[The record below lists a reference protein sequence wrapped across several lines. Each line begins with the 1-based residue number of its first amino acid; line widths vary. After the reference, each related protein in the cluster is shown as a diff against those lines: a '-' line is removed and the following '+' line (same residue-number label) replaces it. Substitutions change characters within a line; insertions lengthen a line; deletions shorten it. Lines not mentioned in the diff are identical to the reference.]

1 MKHRKRKKREKVN
14 MRMRVRGFAQAAG
27 EFLLILIATNPGKIV
42 RYSAPEVLAMG
53 LS

>member
-27 EFLLILIATNPGKIV
+27 EFLMLIATNLGKIV
-42 RYSAPEVLAMG
+42 RYSAPDVPAMG